1 MAVTNMVWPRWLYV
15 RGLYS
20 TIRHDSRWARTS
32 RGRGTIGLI
41 ILVRRCGNK
50 RGDCGFFSFFSFF
63 GLTFAADAIVR
74 MSRQREL
81 DFSRRAPGATKKKA
95 NNARA
100 SCPCRALGCCLAR
113 WGWRNGSLSGD
124 RASRGRWGALH
135 VSWFH
140 GLGHVLRRI
149 CLRFVLYC
157 IVCTAIQYVTYRIT
171 DRKAVVHRP
180 SYQSRHPP
188 ILQKGRNGE
197 TTIHS
202 APHRDG
208 PTWHS
213 TAARSSRDIGSA
225 TATIAAHPRGHPPHR
240 ESDVASRA
248 ATGSSRGPPVLEAA
262 G

>member
-1 MAVTNMVWPRWLYV
+1 MEIKEAIAVSFLFFLFRPYFCCRCHRQNVAAARARFL
-15 RGLYS
+15 S
-20 TIRHDSRWARTS
+20 TRSW
-32 RGRGTIGLI
+32 
-41 ILVRRCGNK
+41 GN
-50 RGDCGFFSFFSFF
+50 
-63 GLTFAADAIVR
+63 
-74 MSRQREL
+74 
-81 DFSRRAPGATKKKA
+81 KKKA